1 MIVMSPFAIDSDNY
15 HDNKVALY
23 CWKSAFYV
31 PANFIGNTELVLAP
45 SIIIISTYCC
55 SRSFVLKLFAK
66 SFRICFFMHISC
78 TKIACVQCFKSSP
91 SEN

>member
-1 MIVMSPFAIDSDNY
+1 MIVMFPFAIDSDNY

-45 SIIIISTYCC
+45 SIIIIS
-55 SRSFVLKLFAK
+55 
-66 SFRICFFMHISC
+66 
-78 TKIACVQCFKSSP
+78 IAVPGPLC
-91 SEN
+91 